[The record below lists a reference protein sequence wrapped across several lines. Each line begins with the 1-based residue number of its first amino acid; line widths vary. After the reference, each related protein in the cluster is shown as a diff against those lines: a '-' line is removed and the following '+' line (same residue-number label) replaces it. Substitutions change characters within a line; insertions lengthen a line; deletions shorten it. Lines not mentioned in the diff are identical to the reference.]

1 MKTQTACLLEEQQGG
16 RQGDGAP
23 HKVKTGVGS
32 VTHGSSPPRRRPESL
47 RLRTPAAGSAL
58 GWTRAGAR
66 AWKGW
71 GRLAARGSRCLAQVG
86 GGGARPS
93 GGPSGLRCHRSSLAR
108 HPFRDKIVNVRAQS
122 VKPQAGGRGGPGGGA
137 AGGVSLWEHRARG
150 RRGGDPGPGL
160 AWRGLRANVGL
171 RGSLCVGLEGM
182 GASGADGDTVCP
194 AWSSVCKNVWSLP
207 VGGGSLGRVRG
218 GCHQNKPSVLDRNV
232 KSLIFNL
239 LMVWMWCGNE
249 PEESGKSV
257 SHSVVSNSLGSHGL

>member
-1 MKTQTACLLEEQQGG
+1 MPEPGRAGG
-16 RQGDGAP
+16 AWPLGAP
-23 HKVKTGVGS
+23 LPRPG
-32 VTHGSSPPRRRPESL
+32 PRRDPGCGE
-47 RLRTPAAGSAL
+47 
-58 GWTRAGAR
+58 AR
-66 AWKGW
+66 
-71 GRLAARGSRCLAQVG
+71 R
-86 GGGARPS
+86 S

-122 VKPQAGGRGGPGGGA
+122 VKPQAGLRARWAGRPGRGCGWRSEFVGA
-137 AGGVSLWEHRARG
+137 RARG

-160 AWRGLRANVGL
+160 AWRCLRANVGL

-182 GASGADGDTVCP
+182 GASEADGDTVCP

-207 VGGGSLGRVRG
+207 GGGGSLGRVG
-218 GCHQNKPSVLDRNV
+218 GGRHQNKPGVLDRNV
-232 KSLIFNL
+232 KCLIFNL